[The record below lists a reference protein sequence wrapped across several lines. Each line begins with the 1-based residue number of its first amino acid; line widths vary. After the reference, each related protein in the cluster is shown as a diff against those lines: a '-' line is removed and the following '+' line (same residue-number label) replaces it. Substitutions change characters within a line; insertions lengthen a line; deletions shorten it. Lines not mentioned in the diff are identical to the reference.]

1 LVALHLLALVFYK
14 VVKRQALVKAMVTGD
29 KALEADV
36 PVSLDATP
44 QRLMALLVFV
54 LSVAATYGL
63 VNLSL

>member
-1 LVALHLLALVFYK
+1 LALVFYK

-54 LSVAATYGL
+54 LSVAATFGL

>member
-1 LVALHLLALVFYK
+1 
-14 VVKRQALVKAMVTGD
+14 MVTGD
-29 KALEADV
+29 KALKAVV

-54 LSVAATYGL
+54 LSAAATDGV